1 MTDKQTIPLV
11 YLAGPIQ
18 AVSLEEAVY
27 WRVAVSSYL
36 AYAGVASFNPAL
48 AWAGTAHPQTKARDP
63 VLERKLQSAN
73 DAALMVSN
81 LLVVAYQGVDSVGTD
96 SEIAIAQTVGI
107 PIAMIDMFGGI
118 PIQWLSTRGLL
129 RSPEIGMG
137 RMSQYDL
144 HRVSLRI
151 RDLVMGAAK

>member
-1 MTDKQTIPLV
+1 M
-11 YLAGPIQ
+11 
-18 AVSLEEAVY
+18 
-27 WRVAVSSYL
+27 
-36 AYAGVASFNPAL
+36 
-48 AWAGTAHPQTKARDP
+48 
-63 VLERKLQSAN
+63 LERKLQSAN

-96 SEIAIAQTVGI
+96 SEIAIAQTVGM

-129 RSPEIGMG
+129 RSPEISMG

-144 HRVSLRI
+144 HRVALRV
-151 RDLVMGAAK
+151 RDLVMGAAQ